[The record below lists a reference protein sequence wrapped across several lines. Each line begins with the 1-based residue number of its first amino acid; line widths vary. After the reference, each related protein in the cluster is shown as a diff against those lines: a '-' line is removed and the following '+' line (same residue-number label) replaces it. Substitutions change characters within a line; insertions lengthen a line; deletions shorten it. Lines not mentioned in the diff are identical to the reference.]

1 MEKFQLVS
9 DFKPAGDQVQAIKDL
24 SAGLAS
30 GQKHQVLLGVTG
42 SGKTF
47 TMANVIAQYG
57 RPALIMSPNK
67 TLAAQLYAEFKAF
80 FPNNAVEYFISYY
93 DYYQPEAY
101 VPTSDTYIEKDSSV
115 NDHIDRLRLK
125 ATSSLM
131 ERNDV
136 IIVASVSC
144 IYGLGSPQEYKNQCV
159 CLELG
164 QKKPRQQLLDEL
176 IATHYQRNEIEF
188 SRGKFRVKGDTIEI
202 FPAYL
207 DTALRV
213 ELFGDEIEKI
223 YEFHPLTGEIFNQK
237 DRAYVY
243 PARHFVTAP
252 PTLQKAIS
260 DIEQE
265 MNDRVRYFIAQ
276 HKLIEAQRI
285 EQRTRYDLEMLRNM
299 GFCNGIE
306 NYSRP
311 LSGRQPG
318 ERPDC
323 LIDYFPKDFLMV
335 IDESHVTIPQ
345 VGGMYEG
352 DRSRK
357 QTLVDFGFRLPS
369 ALDNRPAKFH
379 EFEGLIPQ
387 VIYVSATPGPYE
399 LDKAKGEIT
408 EQVIRPTGLVD
419 PDVIIKPSKGQIED
433 LIARIKDRVAKKER
447 VLVTTLTKKTA
458 EDLTEYL
465 SEKSIKVRY
474 MHSDIDALE
483 RIEILQNLRKGTFD
497 VLIGINLLREGLDL
511 PEVSLVAVLDADKE
525 GFLRSETTLIQIC
538 GRAARNVGG
547 SIVMYA
553 DKVTGSMKRAI
564 DEMERRRKKQLAYNL
579 EHKISPKT
587 IIKAVKDLEE
597 FQYDARAKSLT
608 TFLGREEQD
617 LKDPKNLPSILK
629 ELERQMRAAAEVL
642 DFELAAVLRDKIN
655 EINQMKARRTKQGVK
670 R

>member
-1 MEKFQLVS
+1 MEKFEIVS

-24 SAGLAS
+24 TAGLNS

-47 TMANVIAQYG
+47 TMANVIKNVG
-57 RPALIMSPNK
+57 KPTLIMSPNK

-144 IYGLGSPQEYKNQCV
+144 IYGLGSPEEYKNQCV
-159 CLELG
+159 QLQVG
-164 QKKPRQQLLDEL
+164 MKKPQKELLSEL

-188 SRGKFRVKGDTIEI
+188 SRGTFRVKGDTLEI

-207 DTALRV
+207 DTAIRV
-213 ELFGDEIEKI
+213 ETFGDTIEKI
-223 YEFHPLTGEIFNQK
+223 SEIRPLTGEVFNTK
-237 DRAYVY
+237 ERVYIY

-252 PTLQKAIS
+252 PTLQKALV
-260 DIEQE
+260 DIERE
-265 MNDRVRYFIAQ
+265 MKGQVAYFTANN
-276 HKLIEAQRI
+276 KLIEAQRI

-311 LSGRQPG
+311 LSGRAPG
-318 ERPDC
+318 ERPAC

-345 VGGMYEG
+345 IGGMYAG

-369 ALDNRPAKFH
+369 ALDNRPAKFP
-379 EFEGLIPQ
+379 EFEGLLNQ
-387 VIYVSATPGPYE
+387 AIYVSATPGPYE
-399 LDKAKGEIT
+399 LDKAKGEIV

-419 PDVIIKPSKGQIED
+419 PEVLIKPSKGQIDD
-433 LIARIKDRVAKKER
+433 LIERIRGRLEKKER
-447 VLVTTLTKKTA
+447 TLVTTLTKRTA
-458 EDLTEYL
+458 EDLTEFL
-465 SEKSIKVRY
+465 AEKGIKVRY

-483 RIEILQNLRKGTFD
+483 RIEIIQNLRKGTFD

-547 SIVMYA
+547 SVVLYA
-553 DKVTGSMKRAI
+553 DKITGSMERAMN
-564 DEMERRRKKQLAYNL
+564 EMSRRRVKQLAYNK
-579 EHKISPKT
+579 EHNITPKT

-597 FQYDARAKSLT
+597 FQHDARVQNLSTL
-608 TFLGREEQD
+608 LGREEMD
-617 LKDPKNLPSILK
+617 LKDPKKLPSIVK
-629 ELERQMRAAAEVL
+629 DLEKQMLAAAEVL
-642 DFELAAVLRDKIN
+642 DFETAAIIRDKIN
-655 EINQMKARRTKQGVK
+655 EIRQMRAKAK
-670 R
+670 